1 MKKICGIVLVLAFT
15 LWHASTVK
23 GCGGGSGS
31 SGSSNAMHLFTNV
44 HHINLDYPYDAPYAP
59 LRLPM
64 DGEVTSD
71 LPGATGSPSSVD
83 NIVPPQNSD
92 LGAPNH
98 WAQVDF
104 YGKVAANWRFKVDY
118 VGGACHSI
126 WAPAKPM
133 VGDAIY
139 TFTCP
144 VYYIS
149 NNPVGEDPPTV
160 ASIDESGALILDP
173 NEIGEELSDNN
184 TTYMYP
190 GDGLVS
196 SNGDYTLIYLSDG
209 NLVEYDSSF
218 MAVWMSWT
226 SGSGGGSAHVHLQ
239 DGNLVIYN
247 SSVTPV
253 FTTNT
258 GNNPGSVMAL
268 QNAGNIVIY
277 DSQSNVLWAS
287 PIP

>member
-1 MKKICGIVLVLAFT
+1 MKKLYGIVLVLAFT

-23 GCGGGSGS
+23 GCGGGNGGSGP
-31 SGSSNAMHLFTNV
+31 SNAMHLFTNV
-44 HHINLDYPYDAPYAP
+44 HHINLDYPYDTPFTP

-64 DGEVTSD
+64 DGEVTTD
-71 LPGATGSPSSVD
+71 LEGATGSPTSVND
-83 NIVPPQNSD
+83 IVPPPNSD
-92 LGAPNH
+92 LGAPDH

-104 YGKVAANWRFKVDY
+104 YGRVAANWRFKVDY
-118 VGGACHSI
+118 NGGACNTV
-126 WAPAKPM
+126 WAPPKPM
-133 VGDAIY
+133 VGGGTY

-144 VYYIS
+144 VYYS
-149 NNPVGEDPPTV
+149 GGNPVGDAPPTV
-160 ASIDESGALILDP
+160 ASLDETGSFILDP
-173 NEIGEELSDNN
+173 NVIGEDLSDNN
-184 TTYMYP
+184 QFMYA
-190 GDGLVS
+190 GDGLLS

-209 NLVEYDSSF
+209 NLVEFNSSF
-218 MAVWMSWT
+218 IAVWMSWT
-226 SGSGGGSAHVHLQ
+226 SGSGGGNAHVHLQ

-247 SSVTPV
+247 SSTSPV